1 MEVQKKRTRKG
12 IEAAAEKLLNSG
24 VPIANAGMIAAMVN
38 RDTDLKVKDSEV
50 RSVLRYDLGLGYR
63 ATRTVPIQSNSER
76 CLVLR

>member
-12 IEAAAEKLLNSG
+12 IAAAAEKLLSSG

-50 RSVLRYDLGLGYR
+50 RSVLR
-63 ATRTVPIQSNSER
+63 
-76 CLVLR
+76 